1 MKKFISILVVCVF
14 SLILIIGNAVTK
26 ADYFPEEKS
35 IKSVVTEADYFSEEE
50 SIKSDNYIE
59 HTKSVKDSLYYE
71 YIIGILESEI
81 KNINNV
87 LDCKIDI
94 NISEHKPVAA
104 NVKVITKDDKIDV
117 LQADIKN
124 YISQYLDI
132 SYQDVS
138 LIFNWSLYKND
149 ILSKKQ
155 GFVFLFIELS
165 NFRAFMKT
173 EKHRNKIV
181 KLFMNM
187 QKK

>member
-35 IKSVVTEADYFSEEE
+35 IKS
-50 SIKSDNYIE
+50 DNYIE

-81 KNINNV
+81 KNIDKV

-138 LIFNWSLYKND
+138 LIFN
-149 ILSKKQ
+149 
-155 GFVFLFIELS
+155 
-165 NFRAFMKT
+165 
-173 EKHRNKIV
+173 
-181 KLFMNM
+181 
-187 QKK
+187 